1 MVDSGRFKEIWDL
14 EAKVNEMQHELIQKA
29 SEWKLKIALG
39 ELEPTGENLVMC
51 DGGCIAV
58 SPAPPCSGC
67 CIKSSPA

>member
-1 MVDSGRFKEIWDL
+1 MVDSDRFQEIWDL
-14 EAKVNEMQHELIQKA
+14 EAKVTQMQHELITKA

-39 ELEPTGENLVMC
+39 QLNETGQNLKMC

-67 CIKSSPA
+67 CIKNSPA